1 MVLATR
7 RALALVFVLLGAVSA
22 VRGAAAAGP
31 PPWAGGSSRI
41 TPFEAAAATIAGE
54 LAGHRV
60 SVECADPAAW
70 RALAERHGF
79 AIATWAMTPLRWD
92 AETGRPVAEGRTV
105 ASPRACR
112 PAAAF
117 AAAPAERG
125 ARICRHGTRTE
136 SRPGT
141 QGERQ
146 QAVRVPVYGECD
158 DWGSKLVAVHVLTH
172 EAMHLAGVIDESEAE
187 CFAVQADAYVTRR
200 LGATPTFARSIAR
213 EYLVYYYPSQD
224 RRYRSAE
231 CRDGGA
237 LDLFPARAGW
247 PTPDRYPNSLAA
259 AIAERAAGDE
269 NRVRG

>member
-1 MVLATR
+1 VLAAR
-7 RALALVFVLLGAVSA
+7 RTLALVLVLLGAVTPA
-22 VRGAAAAGP
+22 YGARPNGV
-31 PPWAGGSSRI
+31 PPWAGGSSRV
-41 TPFEAAAATIAGE
+41 TPFEAAAATIAGA
-54 LAGHRV
+54 LAGRPV
-60 SVECADPAAW
+60 SVQCVDLPAW

-79 AIATWAMTPLRWD
+79 PVATWAMTPFRWD
-92 AETGRPVAEGRTV
+92 GETGRPVAEGRTV

-112 PAAAF
+112 QAAAF

-125 ARICRHGTRTE
+125 ARSCRHGTRTE
-136 SRPGT
+136 RRSD
-141 QGERQ
+141 RQ
-146 QAVRVPVYGECD
+146 HGQEAVRVPVYGECD
-158 DWGSKLVAVHVLTH
+158 DWGLKLVAVHVLAH

-213 EYLVYYYPSQD
+213 EYWADYYPSQD

-247 PTPDRYPNSLAA
+247 PTPGRFPAGLAA
-259 AIAERAAGDE
+259 AIAERATSGE
-269 NRVRG
+269 SRIGR